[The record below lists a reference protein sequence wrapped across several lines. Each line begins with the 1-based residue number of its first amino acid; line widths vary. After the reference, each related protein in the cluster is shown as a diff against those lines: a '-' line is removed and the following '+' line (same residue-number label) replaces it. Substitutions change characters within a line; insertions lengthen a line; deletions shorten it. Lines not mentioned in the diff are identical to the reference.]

1 MRICSLLPS
10 ATEIV
15 CALGLGDQLG
25 AVTHECDF
33 PPEVST
39 LPPITRSAI
48 DHSGSSSREIHHHI
62 NKAVHTGSCIY
73 DLDQDLLKEL
83 QPDLILTQEL
93 CQVCAVSYG
102 SVQEVVRLLEGKR
115 KVLSLEPTSLSEI
128 LQTIEQVAKFTGM
141 TEKALRIVAK
151 LQQRIDLITALAAS
165 AQSRP
170 RVFAMEWLNPP
181 LVGGHWVPEMIE
193 SAGETDRL
201 GSKGLPSFEVSWSQ
215 ISQYDPQIAVWMP
228 CGFDL
233 ARTQEETTQ
242 VELPQEWH
250 SMKAATSGHIYAVD
264 RSAYSNR
271 PGPRIVDGLQILA
284 EIIHPEFFPRQS
296 LIHAWQPLE

>member
-15 CALGLGDQLG
+15 CALGLGDQLV

-33 PPEVST
+33 PPEVGT

-62 NKAVHTGSCIY
+62 SQAVHTGSSIY
-73 DLDQDLLKEL
+73 DLDQNLLKEL

-102 SVQEVVRLLEGKR
+102 SVQEAVRRLEGER
-115 KVLSLEPTSLSEI
+115 TVLSLEPTTLSEI
-128 LQTIEQVAKFTGM
+128 LQTVEQVAKFTGL
-141 TEKALRIVAK
+141 TEK
-151 LQQRIDLITALAAS
+151 ALAAS
-165 AQSRP
+165 ADSRP
-170 RVFAMEWLNPP
+170 RVFAMEWLDPP

-193 SAGETDRL
+193 AAGGTNRL
-201 GSKGLPSFEVSWSQ
+201 GSTGSPSFKISWSQ
-215 ISQYDPQIAVWMP
+215 ISQYDPQIIVLMP
-228 CGFDL
+228 CGFNL
-233 ARTQEETTQ
+233 ARTQEEATQ
-242 VELPQEWH
+242 VEFPPEWH
-250 SMKAATSGHIYAVD
+250 SSEAATSGRVYAVD
-264 RSAYSNR
+264 GSSYFNR

-284 EIIHPEFFPRQS
+284 EIIHPELFPRQS
-296 LIHAWQPLE
+296 PIHAWQPLD